1 MKTVDLLATPPTA
14 EELLD
19 LASEDSVLIRMPNGK
34 AFLIAEVDENREDIA
49 DFADEVARTRRN
61 KALMAL
67 LAERSKEPGKYTLD
81 QVRERLGLNRA

>member
-34 AFLIAEVDENREDIA
+34 AFLITEVDENREDIA